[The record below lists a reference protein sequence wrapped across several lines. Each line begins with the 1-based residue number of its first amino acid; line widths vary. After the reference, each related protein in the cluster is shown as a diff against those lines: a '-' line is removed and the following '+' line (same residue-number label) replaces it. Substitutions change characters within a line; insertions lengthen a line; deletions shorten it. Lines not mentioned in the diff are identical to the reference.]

1 MSGKFVSHA
10 NVVLKKVQEAMSS
23 SMEEIK
29 KIAVEDVQYQI
40 LYGYKDRHG
49 KDGHT
54 EIVDTGRLFDSI
66 ESDVKRDS
74 QNSYTVT
81 VETDVPY
88 AVYVHEGTRKLKAR
102 RFMKDA
108 MQKNEGKYKKIIEKN
123 LSTLNG
129 KQ

>member
-10 NVVLKKVQEAMSS
+10 NVVLKKTQEAMSS
-23 SMEEIK
+23 AMEEIK
-29 KIAVEDVQYQI
+29 KTAVEDVQYQI

-108 MQKNEGKYKKIIEKN
+108 MQKNEDKYKKIIEEN
-123 LSTLNG
+123 LSTLNS
-129 KQ
+129 K